1 MKSVQFTFKE
11 LQERNDS
18 LNIQSVLI
26 QIRYCNWGG
35 HPRDNRMWEG
45 IVAVPGDGLGK
56 NNGWDYG
63 SKKYLIEECKKYK
76 YEYEILRYKRNG
88 KIEIVESTILNK

>member
-35 HPRDNRMWEG
+35 RHG
-45 IVAVPGDGLGK
+45 ITVCGKGL
-56 NNGWDYG
+56 
-63 SKKYLIEECKKYK
+63 
-76 YEYEILRYKRNG
+76 
-88 KIEIVESTILNK
+88 

>member
-26 QIRYCNWGG
+26 QIKYCNWGG
-35 HPRDNRMWEG
+35 HPRDNRM
-45 IVAVPGDGLGK
+45 
-56 NNGWDYG
+56 
-63 SKKYLIEECKKYK
+63 
-76 YEYEILRYKRNG
+76 
-88 KIEIVESTILNK
+88 

>member
-1 MKSVQFTFKE
+1 M
-11 LQERNDS
+11 
-18 LNIQSVLI
+18 
-26 QIRYCNWGG
+26 
-35 HPRDNRMWEG
+35 
-45 IVAVPGDGLGK
+45 GK

>member
-35 HPRDNRMWEG
+35 TITEVKENTSIRK
-45 IVAVPGDGLGK
+45 GK
-56 NNGWDYG
+56 
-63 SKKYLIEECKKYK
+63 
-76 YEYEILRYKRNG
+76 
-88 KIEIVESTILNK
+88 